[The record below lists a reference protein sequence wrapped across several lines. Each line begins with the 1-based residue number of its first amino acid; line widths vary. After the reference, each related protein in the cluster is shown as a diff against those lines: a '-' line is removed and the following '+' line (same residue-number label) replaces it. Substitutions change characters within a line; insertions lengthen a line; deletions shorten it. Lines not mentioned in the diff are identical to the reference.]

1 MKKYCS
7 AVHEVR
13 VSSLEVRLDLE
24 ETGQPREDQ
33 FTYVQNKS
41 RYVHI
46 VVAGEDVDLK
56 LLEPTVRFGFSPKA
70 ERKKENRQPKRGM
83 GGRHAA
89 TTQGFPQSI
98 RPTFTE
104 CLSF

>member
-1 MKKYCS
+1 MKSESLLLKS
-7 AVHEVR
+7 VSIWRRRVNPVR
-13 VSSLEVRLDLE
+13 
-24 ETGQPREDQ
+24 T
-33 FTYVQNKS
+33 FTYVQKQIS
-41 RYVHI
+41 YVHI

-89 TTQGFPQSI
+89 TTQGCPQSI